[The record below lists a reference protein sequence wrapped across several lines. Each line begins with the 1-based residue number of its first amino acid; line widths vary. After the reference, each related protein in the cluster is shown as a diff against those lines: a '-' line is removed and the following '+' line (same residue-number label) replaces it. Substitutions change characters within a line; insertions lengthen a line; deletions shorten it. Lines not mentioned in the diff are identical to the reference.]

1 MNRNDRIINLTKNK
15 LEELNNQFFFST
27 EPFVEVYVNSKMNPN
42 DKKYTRELNF
52 IENRLVENDKDIF
65 LMKNKLEVDL
75 EEDAKIIRCFDNKIN
90 KLKRQNILLEKKNK
104 QLSATALSAEGL
116 MDDEFQLYRNN
127 MYMTLIRSTS
137 LVIAGFMIYK
147 SFNR

>member
-27 EPFVEVYVNSKMNPN
+27 EPFVEVYVNSKMNPRE
-42 DKKYTRELNF
+42 KKFRRELNF

-65 LMKNKLEVDL
+65 LMKNQLEVDL
-75 EEDAKIIRCFDNKIN
+75 EDDAKIIRCTDNRIN
-90 KLKRQNILLEKKNK
+90 KLKRHNIILEKRNKN
-104 QLSATALSAEGL
+104 LSSTALSSEGL
-116 MDDEFQLYRNN
+116 MDDEFELYRNN

-137 LVIAGFMIYK
+137 VFIAGFMIYK
-147 SFNR
+147 SFNP